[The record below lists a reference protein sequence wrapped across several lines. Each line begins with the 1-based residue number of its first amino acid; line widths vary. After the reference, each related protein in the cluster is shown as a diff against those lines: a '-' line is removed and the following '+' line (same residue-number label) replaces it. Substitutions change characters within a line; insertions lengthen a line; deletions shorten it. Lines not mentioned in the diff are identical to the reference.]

1 MTHWQ
6 CRQLHSIASQH
17 VNQRLLQQWRVLFL
31 HMHTPTSRNLPTA
44 AAATRSS
51 TRRAFS
57 SCSCKADKRSTAQV
71 VETTTAGTDAF
82 YSTSTIEAKRA
93 AKRRIP
99 LHISSQIDKSI
110 LSPQAISSAVT
121 ILSHL
126 DAKETDL
133 AWKAFEQLPRDSES
147 SPGPRTIIQRMLASL
162 RADIRNDPK
171 NHQLVLHNRR
181 LNSLLSYVR
190 STRLYLDEN
199 EFRIVLE
206 LLDRLDQLE
215 RAEVMLRTMGTYCD
229 QPATQRTYNKLAAA
243 YLRRIKESN
252 GQSRRYLNKLET
264 LIHSLDEQ
272 NITPDVVTFNVLLTA
287 YGRMGRLKD
296 VEAVFLDMEKHGITP
311 NDRTFNIA
319 LDINGK
325 VKGGGGGDVGN
336 LERRLSNVL
345 ASVESGLSPDII
357 AYATTIRNA
366 VLKRDM
372 AAAER
377 TLKAMVGKGI
387 LPNEY
392 VYAHLVLGYVETG
405 DVEKA
410 HTVIQLMRKAPNALQ
425 PTAHLYGPLIQAY
438 ARTHEYKKAYQ
449 VLSEM
454 MDQGIPANLTT
465 YTILASMFVHSP
477 THEEPSKA
485 IQVLRSLWK
494 LTDDQEPLDRPALTM
509 LIEAHGVAGAR
520 DLEWDPGWSFDEEPN
535 EEEEEEEEKEQF
547 EKEQNELS
555 RRELHAL
562 GVQQSYAAIA
572 HPDHLAHTAL
582 LTAYARLNMPE
593 NAWQFWTTL
602 KSKET
607 VLNTFHYN
615 ALIMG
620 LVQSVEWYPKAA
632 QVFQEMVDEKVTPDI
647 ATFDLMIY
655 GAYSAGDLEA
665 VQRFWRMDER
675 PRPKES
681 TNLSTTTTTTT
692 TTADATS
699 SSSPVPLIRS
709 YYYALHA
716 MVAGKDLQGAHDV
729 FREFKSLSLSS
740 MPASATLWTH
750 FIHKLYHDLK

>member
-17 VNQRLLQQWRVLFL
+17 VNQRLLHQWRVLFL
-31 HMHTPTSRNLPTA
+31 HMHTPSSPPSRNL
-44 AAATRSS
+44 ATRSPA
-51 TRRAFS
+51 RRALS
-57 SCSCKADKRSTAQV
+57 SCSCKADKKSTAQL
-71 VETTTAGTDAF
+71 VETSTDAF
-82 YSTSTIEAKRA
+82 HSTTQAKRA
-93 AKRRIP
+93 GKRRIP
-99 LHISSQIDKSI
+99 IHITTKIDKSI

-126 DAKETDL
+126 EAKETDL
-133 AWKAFEQLPRDSES
+133 AWEAFQQLPRDSKS
-147 SPGPRTIIQRMLASL
+147 SPGPRTIIQRLLASL
-162 RADIRNDPK
+162 RSDIRNDPK
-171 NHQLVLHNRR
+171 NHQRMLNNRR

-190 STRLYLDEN
+190 STRLLLDEN
-199 EFRIVLE
+199 EFRSVLE

-215 RAEVMLRTMGTYCD
+215 RAEVMLKTMGHYCD
-229 QPATQRTYNKLAAA
+229 QPATQRTFNKLAAA

-252 GQSRRYLNKLET
+252 GQSQRYLNKLET
-264 LIHSLDEQ
+264 LIRTLDQQ
-272 NITPDVVTFNVLLTA
+272 NLSPDVVTFNVLLTA

-296 VEAVFLDMEKHGITP
+296 VEGVFRDMEKHGITP
-311 NDRTFNIA
+311 NDRTINIA
-319 LDINGK
+319 LDIYGK
-325 VKGGGGGDVGN
+325 VKGDVGD

-345 ASVESGLSPDII
+345 ASVESGSSPDII
-357 AYATTIRNA
+357 TYATTIRNA

-405 DVEKA
+405 EIEKA
-410 HTVIQLMRKAPNALQ
+410 HTVIQLMHKAPNDLQ

-438 ARTHEYKKAYQ
+438 AQTHEYKKAYQ

-494 LTDDQEPLDRPALTM
+494 LTDDQEPLDRAALTM

-520 DLEWDPGWSFDEEPN
+520 DLEWDAGWSLDEEPDED
-535 EEEEEEEEKEQF
+535 EEGDPTEEKER
-547 EKEQNELS
+547 NHLT
-555 RRELHAL
+555 RRQLHAQA
-562 GVQQSYAAIA
+562 VQQSYDAIA
-572 HPDHLAHTAL
+572 HPDHLSHTAL
-582 LTAYARLNMPE
+582 LTAYARLEMPE
-593 NAWQFWTTL
+593 KAWEFWTTL
-602 KSKET
+602 ESKET

-632 QVFQEMVDEKVTPDI
+632 QVFQEMVDDKVTPDI

-665 VQRFWRMDER
+665 VQSLWRMDER
-675 PRPKES
+675 PRPNES
-681 TNLSTTTTTTT
+681 NNTTNDSTS
-692 TTADATS
+692 S

-729 FREFKSLSLSS
+729 FKEFKSLSLSS

>member
-1 MTHWQ
+1 M
-6 CRQLHSIASQH
+6 
-17 VNQRLLQQWRVLFL
+17 
-31 HMHTPTSRNLPTA
+31 
-44 AAATRSS
+44 
-51 TRRAFS
+51 
-57 SCSCKADKRSTAQV
+57 
-71 VETTTAGTDAF
+71 
-82 YSTSTIEAKRA
+82 
-93 AKRRIP
+93 
-99 LHISSQIDKSI
+99 
-110 LSPQAISSAVT
+110 T

-133 AWKAFEQLPRDSES
+133 AWQVFEKLPRDSES
-147 SPGPRTIIQRMLASL
+147 SPGPRTIIQRLLASL

-171 NHQLVLHNRR
+171 NHHGMLNNRR

-215 RAEVMLRTMGTYCD
+215 RAEVMLRSMGTYCN
-229 QPATQRTYNKLAAA
+229 QPATERTYNKLAAA

-252 GQSRRYLNKLET
+252 GQSQRYLNKLVALVRT
-264 LIHSLDEQ
+264 LDQQ

-296 VEAVFLDMEKHGITP
+296 VEAVFCDMEKRGITP

-319 LDINGK
+319 LDISGK
-325 VKGGGGGDVGN
+325 VKGGDVGD
-336 LERRLSNVL
+336 LERRLSNVV
-345 ASVESGLSPDII
+345 ASVESGSSPDVI
-357 AYATTIRNA
+357 AYATIIRNA

-392 VYAHLVLGYVETG
+392 VYAHLVLGYAETG
-405 DVEKA
+405 DIEKA

-494 LTDDQEPLDRPALTM
+494 LTDDQEPLDRPALTL
-509 LIEAHGVAGAR
+509 LIKAHGVAGAR
-520 DLEWDPGWSFDEEPN
+520 DLDWDPGWSLDEEPYEG
-535 EEEEEEEEKEQF
+535 EEEEE
-547 EKEQNELS
+547 EQNELS

-562 GVQQSYAAIA
+562 GVQQSYDAIA

-582 LTAYARLNMPE
+582 LTAYARLKMPE

-607 VLNTFHYN
+607 VLNKFHYN
-615 ALIMG
+615 ALIMS

-632 QVFQEMVDEKVTPDI
+632 QVFQEMVDEKMTPDI

-665 VQRFWRMDER
+665 VQRFWRMEER

-681 TNLSTTTTTTT
+681 TTTTTNDSTSSS
-692 TTADATS
+692 S

-716 MVAGKDLQGAHDV
+716 MVAGKDHQGAHDV